1 MALYSTWWVA
11 ALAISALTL
20 VALVVTIIFV
30 LQLFRLGRDRKLIEA
45 AERSERVDLQYLMK
59 RYVPLEL
66 RTERLGDE
74 IPIARDQIGRSIAH
88 RKANC
93 SIVLVMIVLL
103 VISGVLVLRRDIL
116 TAPSPQAEAELPLDA
131 FSLLPGVWGWK
142 YDFELSCSR
151 NAHRIIVSDQR
162 DRITV
167 AFKQPLW
174 DRGNLVQS
182 WQYIVLGQQKRG
194 LDLTPVVPEDRPAA
208 SLGDFV
214 PLPSDKDT
222 RWEFTLDDKDT
233 YHVRKNDLP
242 TTVVG
247 PIVRCPQN
255 KNGEK

>member
-30 LQLFRLGRDRKLIEA
+30 LQLFRLGRDNKLIEA

-74 IPIARDQIGRSIAH
+74 IPIAKDQIGHSIAH
-88 RKANC
+88 WKANC
-93 SIVLVMIVLL
+93 SIVLVMTVLL
-103 VISGVLVLRRDIL
+103 VVSGVLVLRGDIL
-116 TAPSPQAEAELPLDA
+116 TAPSLQAEAELPLDA

-174 DRGNLVQS
+174 DRGKLVQS

-194 LDLTPVVPEDRPAA
+194 LDLTLVVPEDRPDAT
-208 SLGDFV
+208 LGV

-255 KNGEK
+255 KNGVK